1 MTCEDARSFPM
12 ESMPFWSDETDLV
25 YLGCVSV
32 ISRQSMGKSKNKLP
46 KDFYEK
52 RVYPDY
58 TLIHD
63 STIPI
68 QRIEA
73 LMPIEDKVVVLWRV
87 PYRRRMK
94 DEPNQASETTSEP
107 APSTGSSS
115 PQG

>member
-1 MTCEDARSFPM
+1 MAFEDVRSFPM
-12 ESMPFWSDETDLV
+12 ESMPFGSDETDLV

-32 ISRQSMGKSKNKLP
+32 ISRQSIGKSKNKLP

-58 TLIHD
+58 TLVHD
-63 STIPI
+63 STMPI

-73 LMPIEDKVVVLWRV
+73 LMPVEDKVVVLWRV
-87 PYRRRMK
+87 PYRRRVK
-94 DEPNQASETTSEP
+94 GEPNKASEATSKP
-107 APSTGSSS
+107 APSAGSSS

>member
-1 MTCEDARSFPM
+1 MTFKDVRYFPM
-12 ESMPFWSDETDLV
+12 ESMPFWSNETDLV
-25 YLGCVSV
+25 YLGCISV
-32 ISRQSMGKSKNKLP
+32 ISRQSLRKSKNKLP

-63 STIPI
+63 ATVPI

-73 LMPIEDKVVVLWRV
+73 LMPVEDKVVVLWRI

-94 DEPNQASETTSEP
+94 GESNCVSE
-107 APSTGSSS
+107 ANA